1 MKKLLALTLALVM
14 MLAFAAC
21 GGSDDSKGGSAK
33 GDISKGDIAKETK
46 NPVLVEYL
54 EEHEAEL
61 TADGTTIE
69 VEGDG
74 FVMTMKQ
81 ASYDGMDDAQIEM
94 AKGMLETLAPTML
107 EEIQKEVP
115 ECKSFKIIVCNS
127 DGDELFTLSAAD

>member
-14 MLAFAAC
+14 MLALAAC
-21 GGSDDSKGGSAK
+21 GGGG
-33 GDISKGDIAKETK
+33 DK
-46 NPVLVEYL
+46 NPALVEYL
-54 EEHEAEL
+54 EEHEAEM
-61 TADGTTIE
+61 TADGATVE

-74 FVMTMKQ
+74 FVMTMKD

-127 DGDELFTLSAAD
+127 DGDELFTLSAPN